1 MNYLVPNPSI
11 VIDVDEHDDVMAPTL
26 KIFMDGETPNYEQNQ
41 RIKL

>member
-11 VIDVDEHDDVMAPTL
+11 VLVVDVHDDVLAPTL
-26 KIFMDGETPNYEQNQ
+26 KIFMDKETTNYEQNQ